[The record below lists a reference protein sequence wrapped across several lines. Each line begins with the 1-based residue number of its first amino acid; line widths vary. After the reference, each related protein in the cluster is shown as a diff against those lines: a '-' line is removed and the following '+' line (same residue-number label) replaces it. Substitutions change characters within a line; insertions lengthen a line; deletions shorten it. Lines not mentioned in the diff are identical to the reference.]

1 MANMSLR
8 GVDEKTAKRLKAEAR
23 RRGVSVNAL
32 ILQFV
37 RQGFGLETAEGR
49 KEPSHELDA
58 LAGTWDEE
66 ETSAFLKSLSDFEQV
81 DEALWK

>member
-1 MANMSLR
+1 MANVSLR

-23 RRGVSVNAL
+23 RRGISVNAL

-37 RQGFGLETAEGR
+37 RQGVGLEKTEGR
-49 KEPSHELDA
+49 KEAYHDLDA
-58 LAGTWDEE
+58 LAGTWDED

-81 DEALWK
+81 DQALWR